1 MNKDPATLLGAD
13 GPFAQAAADF
23 APRRAQQDMASA
35 VAGAIEAGESL
46 VVEAGTGTGKTF
58 AYLVPALLSGKR
70 VIISTGTKALQD
82 QLFHRDLPQV
92 RKMLGSSL
100 RVHLLKGR
108 SNYLCLQRLE
118 DIDNDVRMPLHDRR
132 LLARVRDW
140 SARTHSGDR
149 AEVGGIPE
157 KSPIWPRVTSTVE
170 NCLGSDCPH
179 FEDCHVVKARRSAQE
194 ADVVVVNHHLLLAD
208 WVLKQDGF
216 GEVLPGAQVFIIDE
230 AHQLPELAGQFFSV
244 SARSRQISDLA
255 DDALVE
261 CDGVSGALGMLGEQP
276 QQLRRAVQNLRLALP
291 DGARAAWHE
300 VAAQVDG
307 PLTALRLALDDL
319 VTTLSLLAPRS
330 RGFDALHARALV
342 LRANLRQ
349 ATALHGET
357 MDDDT
362 ADAAETDAVPS
373 PAETGVEE
381 SANDQTNAGT
391 KSPPASVQWYE
402 TSEHGFA
409 LHATP
414 IDLAP
419 PLRDL
424 WRRSGASW
432 VFTSATLS
440 VNGKFDHFT
449 RQMGL
454 HEPRQLLLDSPFD
467 YARQTL
473 LYQPPGLPDPRSRD
487 YVDRLVDAVV
497 PVLQASAGRAFMLFT
512 SHSALQRC
520 AALLGGRV
528 DFPLFVQ
535 GSAPRLQLL
544 DQFVASGNGVLLGA
558 ATFWEGVDV
567 PGAALSCVIIDK
579 LPFAPPDDPVLSARS
594 EALRRAGHSPFNSLV
609 LPSAV
614 IGLKQGSG
622 RLIRSIDDRG
632 VLVLC
637 DPRLVSSGYRHT
649 FFRSLPPF
657 PRSADIHDVR
667 HFLQPSITPED
678 SAEQKINEN
687 AATQ

>member
-1 MNKDPATLLGAD
+1 MSRDPAKLLGAD
-13 GPFAQAAADF
+13 GPFAQASADF
-23 APRRAQQDMASA
+23 SPRLAQQDMATA
-35 VAGAIEAGESL
+35 VAQAIDAGEAL

-92 RKMLGSSL
+92 RKMLGSTA
-100 RVHLLKGR
+100 RAHLLKGR

-118 DIDNDVRMPLHDRR
+118 DIDNDARMSLHDRR
-132 LLARVRDW
+132 LLVKVRDW
-140 SARTHSGDR
+140 SRRTQTGDR
-149 AEVGGIPE
+149 AEVVGVPE
-157 KSPIWPRVTSTVE
+157 KSPIWPRVTSTTE

-179 FEDCHVVKARRSAQE
+179 FEDCYVVKARRNAQE
-194 ADVVVVNHHLLLAD
+194 ADMVVVNHHLLLAD
-208 WVLKQDGF
+208 WVLKQEGF
-216 GEVLPGAQVFIIDE
+216 GEVLPGAQAFIIDE

-244 SARSRQISDLA
+244 STRSRQINDLA

-261 CDGVSGALGMLGEQP
+261 CGEVSGAIGMLEEPLQL
-276 QQLRRAVQNLRLALP
+276 LRRAVQSLRLALP
-291 DGARAAWHE
+291 DGARAAWHDVAGQVTEPLATLRAALATLVE
-300 VAAQVDG
+300 V
-307 PLTALRLALDDL
+307 LSTLA
-319 VTTLSLLAPRS
+319 SRS
-330 RGFDALHARALV
+330 RGFDNLHARAMAMQVRL
-342 LRANLRQ
+342 AQ
-349 ATALHGET
+349 ATAAPGEVVAVEDAEPDDAGDVDT
-357 MDDDT
+357 DDDE
-362 ADAAETDAVPS
+362 AGSNDDKRKPVP
-373 PAETGVEE
+373 
-381 SANDQTNAGT
+381 
-391 KSPPASVQWYE
+391 SVQWYE
-402 TSEHGFA
+402 TTEHGFA

-467 YARQTL
+467 YSRQTL
-473 LYQPPGLPDPRSRD
+473 LYLPPGLPEPRDR
-487 YVDRLVDAVV
+487 YYCDRLIDAVI
-497 PVLQASAGRAFMLFT
+497 PVLEASAGRAFMLFT

-520 AALLGGRV
+520 AALLAGRV

-544 DQFVASGNGVLLGA
+544 DQFIASGNGVLLGA

-609 LPSAV
+609 LPNAV

-622 RLIRSIDDRG
+622 RLIRSIEDRG

-637 DPRLVSSGYRHT
+637 DPRLVSKGYRHT

-657 PRSADIHDVR
+657 PRSADIDDVR
-667 HFLQPSITPED
+667 RFLAPQKVLD
-678 SAEQKINEN
+678 VQAEQMLNED
-687 AATQ
+687 AAMQ